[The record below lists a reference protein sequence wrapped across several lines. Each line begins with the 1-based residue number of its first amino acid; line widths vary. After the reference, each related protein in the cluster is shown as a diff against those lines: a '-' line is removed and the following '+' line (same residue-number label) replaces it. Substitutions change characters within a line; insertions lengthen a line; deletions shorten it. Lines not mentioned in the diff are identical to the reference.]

1 MFSIWRFAPIALK
14 MGKQVTVCAYRISN
28 IYTINLL
35 DAVTLDGAYD
45 GRKASPVG
53 PHGHVICC
61 SGR

>member
-1 MFSIWRFAPIALK
+1 MSSIWRSAPITLK
-14 MGKQVTVCAYRISN
+14 MDKQVTVCAYRIYN

-45 GRKASPVG
+45 GRKVSPVG
-53 PHGHVICC
+53 PYGHMICC